1 MAKAVACSFC
11 MALCV
16 AASVAELNL
25 PLAPIA
31 RLAEVFGQSVY
42 ELCAKVTAVNDIRSD
57 FLLMEPKIQAVNG
70 NEVVTRLKENVET
83 VLRKKV
89 AAVER
94 LVSEAENAHRL
105 HTFQNT
111 LHIKYSESKK
121 VNLTDFHLVEN
132 KNFNNLPVNLTMSTV
147 HVPTSLYDRSTDV
160 LNDIAWSA
168 VLDETFH
175 ENYMN
180 DSSLTWQYFA
190 SHSGF
195 FRNYPG
201 TIWQPNGEDVFD
213 CRLLNWYTQTAA
225 SLKDVVILLDMSGSV
240 TESSVEMA
248 KETATRI
255 IETLGDDDYMNV
267 IQFASY
273 PGYIQPCVNGTLIRA
288 TAANKKA
295 FVGALNAVTAEDT
308 VSRDIVIEEAFRLL
322 NVTKEEESESQC
334 NRVIMLIT
342 CDASADYSD
351 YFTEFSLPGKEVRVF
366 TFLVGQNAGKE
377 HNLKSLACNNGGYFS
392 QIGSSGDILDRI
404 QEYIHVL
411 SRPLAVAKARRNI
424 WTNVYLHDMRWDF
437 VVSHAQPVYDISNGS
452 LSGSSGVLL
461 GVMGTDLPV
470 DQLSNAL
477 RQQEL
482 GVNAY
487 AFVIMNNGHVVFHPK
502 LNFTK
507 GQSVMKL
514 DISQLEISDRIDEL
528 RTKMVNGETG
538 QVRMS
543 LQSQYN
549 DMKHMLVRT
558 NDYYF
563 TDIAG
568 TPFRLGIA
576 IPEVYGHAWIR
587 GYRTLEDV
595 DLSLLRME
603 VGELQLSPWNY
614 CSLDYDR
621 NLNFVEQLIQ
631 YLTAVKDGRASDLHE
646 RCDDELLQSLLFDAE
661 ATRGSVTSWLKENLQ
676 YNSNS
681 FVSLTKHGA
690 EVVFIG
696 TRAGLTR
703 SLSLADAKTERYFLH
718 PKRASIHDDYYSAAV
733 DNGEE
738 MFTFT
743 LAENRGLITASTPII
758 MTEDGIEAAVAVVGA
773 QLRYSKF
780 YDLFMNMTELCSSSS
795 NEVLCHDLCHNDEL
809 DCYLLDYNGYI
820 VLSENREDLGKFFGE
835 ISGASFILKELI
847 ADAETDRSQATTS
860 REFVFRRYT
869 VSDHQAVCQIWSK
882 SKSSSGS
889 TFFGTVTNFVSVWM
903 WFLHE
908 LSLFFG
914 KLLFIGWWTDKIDA
928 ENDSHFLSTFTSI
941 NGNHLEDYDFENV
954 LMELKQFVP
963 NYLWRTWVKEVT
975 DMLQS
980 DRPPDEI
987 WNWLENIK
995 QQYMPN
1001 TVNHRL
1007 CTKEYTYYVADPK
1020 RLPQHGTVLV
1030 CDVCMKSYSMNHV
1043 PRTNLMLLVVD
1054 SLCVCDADTR
1064 FSTRPIEVKNNNAS
1078 VCQQFIRSSTRKHH
1092 SHCYPYNPQEEPPGE
1107 CAGCSLLKPIL
1118 TVVIAHQFLL
1128 YCRSAF

>member
-1 MAKAVACSFC
+1 MAKAFVSSFC

-16 AASVAELNL
+16 VASVAELNL

-57 FLLMEPKIQAVNG
+57 FLLMEPKIQAFDGV
-70 NEVVTRLKENVET
+70 EVVKKLKDNIEKM
-83 VLRKKV
+83 LRKKV
-89 AAVER
+89 TAVER
-94 LVSEAENAHRL
+94 LVNEAENAHRL

-121 VNLTDFHLVEN
+121 VNMTDFRLVEN

-147 HVPTSLYDRSTDV
+147 HVPTSLYERSTDV

-168 VLDETFH
+168 VLDEAFYN
-175 ENYMN
+175 NYMN

-201 TIWQPNGEDVFD
+201 TIWQPNNHDVFD

-225 SLKDVVILLDMSGSV
+225 SLKDVVILLVLAGNLK
-240 TESSVEMA
+240 ESSIEMA
-248 KETATRI
+248 KETASKI
-255 IETLGDDDYMNV
+255 IETLGDDDYLNV
-267 IQFASY
+267 IKFASY
-273 PGYIQPCVNGTLIRA
+273 PGYIQPCVNGTLVRA

-295 FVGALNAVTAEDT
+295 FVSALNAVSAEDM
-308 VSRDIVIEEAFRLL
+308 VSRDVVIEEAFHLL
-322 NVTKEEESESQC
+322 NLTKEEELKSQC

-342 CDASADYSD
+342 CDASAQYSD
-351 YFTEFSLPGKEVRVF
+351 FFTEYSLSGREVRVF
-366 TFLVGQNAGKE
+366 TFLVGQSPGQE
-377 HNLKSLACNNGGYFS
+377 HELKSLACNNGGYFS
-392 QIGSSGDILDRI
+392 EIESSGDILDRI

-411 SRPLAVAKARRNI
+411 SRPMAAAKARRNI
-424 WTNVYLHDMRWDF
+424 WTNVYLHNMRWDF
-437 VVSHAQPVYDISNGS
+437 VLSHAQPVYDISNDS
-452 LSGSSGVLL
+452 WSSSNSALL
-461 GVMGTDLPV
+461 GVMGTDVPV

-477 RQQEL
+477 RQHEL

-487 AFVIMNNGHVVFHPK
+487 AFIIMNNGHVVFHPK

-507 GQSVMKL
+507 GQIVNKMDMSH
-514 DISQLEISDRIDEL
+514 LEISDEIDEL
-528 RTKMVNGETG
+528 RTKMMNGETG
-538 QVRMS
+538 RVRMS
-543 LQSQYN
+543 VHAQYN
-549 DMKHMLVRT
+549 DMKHMLVR
-558 NDYYF
+558 NNYYYF
-563 TDIAG
+563 TDISG

-576 IPEVYGHAWIR
+576 VPEGYGHAWIR
-587 GYRTLEDV
+587 GYRPLEDI
-595 DLSLLRME
+595 DLSSLRME
-603 VGELQLSPWNY
+603 VGELLLSPWNY
-614 CSLDYDR
+614 CLVDYDR
-621 NLNFVEQLIQ
+621 DLNSVEQLIK
-631 YLTAVKDGRASDLHE
+631 YLTDVKDGRASDYHE
-646 RCDDELLQSLLFDAE
+646 QCDNELLQSLLFDAE
-661 ATRGSVTSWLKENLQ
+661 ATRGSVTSWLKENLH
-676 YNSNS
+676 YNNNI
-681 FVSLTKHGA
+681 VSLTKHGA

-703 SLSLADAKTERYFLH
+703 SLSLTDDRAERYVLH
-718 PKRASIHDDYYSAAV
+718 SKRASIDDDYYSAAV

-738 MFTFT
+738 LFTFT
-743 LAENRGLITASTPII
+743 LAGNHELITASTPII
-758 MTEDGIEAAVAVVGA
+758 MTEDDSEAAVAVVGA

-780 YDLFMNMTELCSSSS
+780 YDLFMNMTKLCSSSS

-847 ADAETDRSQATTS
+847 DDVESDQPQMTPR
-860 REFVFRRYT
+860 REFVFKRYKI
-869 VSDHQAVCQIWSK
+869 SDHQAVCESWSK
-882 SKSSSGS
+882 SKSNSVS
-889 TFFGTVTNFVSVWM
+889 TFFWTITHLISALI

-914 KLLFIGWWTDKIDA
+914 KIMFITWWTDDINA
-928 ENDSHFLSTFTSI
+928 ENDSRFISSFTSV
-941 NGNHLEDYDFENV
+941 NGDHLEEYDFENG

-995 QQYMPN
+995 KQYMPS
-1001 TVNHRL
+1001 TVSHRT
-1007 CTKEYTYYVADPK
+1007 CTKEYTYYLADSK

-1043 PRTNLMLLVVD
+1043 PRTNLLLLVID
-1054 SLCVCDADTR
+1054 SLCVCDTHRR
-1064 FSTRPIEVKNNNAS
+1064 FNTAPVEIKNNNSS
-1078 VCQQFIRSSTRKHH
+1078 VCQQFIHSSKRKHH
-1092 SHCYPYNPQEEPPGE
+1092 SHCYPYNPREEPPGE
-1107 CAGCSLLKPIL
+1107 CAKCSLHMPIISII
-1118 TVVIAHQFLL
+1118 VAHQFLL